1 MSHFWYPR
9 SEGSCANYNITF
21 LVTETLGT
29 ILDVIILLLPV
40 KLVSAL
46 QMLLKSRIQVS
57 AIFLLGGLYAHYPL
71 ITVIHS

>member
-1 MSHFWYPR
+1 M
-9 SEGSCANYNITF
+9 CTNYNVTF

-46 QMLLKSRIQVS
+46 QMPLKNRIQVS
-57 AIFLLGGLYAHYPL
+57 AIFMLGGLYARFSW
-71 ITVIHS
+71 VIMTRS